1 MCNYD
6 YSKLSGRIVEVC
18 GTQMKFAEQI
28 NLSQHSVSNK
38 LNGKKTFRQDE
49 IERCI
54 KVLGLQKSDIPVY
67 FFTEKV

>member
-6 YSKLSGRIVEVC
+6 YSKLNGRITEIC
-18 GTQMKFAEQI
+18 GTQTKFAERM

-49 IERCI
+49 IERSI
-54 KVLGLQKSDIPVY
+54 KVLGLQKSDIPAY